1 MYIHVP
7 RILDNSV
14 DLAVVE
20 ALRYGRCLRAD
31 ELTALHFVIDAD
43 PAALLRRRWEYY
55 ELEKP
60 LRVIDCPDRRLTRA
74 AQELVWRAR
83 AEYRNTNV
91 TVLLPRRGYA
101 PLLGQVPAAAATIV
115 PYDAQSR
122 IRQAFPD
129 PFEERITREV
139 EKVQARITERDQQR
153 LDTYDLLPQPPPA
166 MIAVA
171 GLIAGHLAT
180 VEGRVNEA
188 DDTIK
193 RGEPVRVV
201 VVGDDSGELRLTFSA
216 GAAATLNRDNVC
228 ASPEGAPDGQPA
240 RLHERPLLSG
250 HPGHGK
256 HRRGR
261 LSSAGASSL
270 IGVQQRT

>member
-1 MYIHVP
+1 VDHDAGVGAEQVDASVRGEGGLDQMGDVGFFAHVGRDWCGADGCGLGFSGVLAQVGEHHLGALAGEAGAEFEADAAGAAGDHRDLPMYIHVP

-31 ELTALHFVIDAD
+31 ELTALHFVIEAD

-101 PLLGQVPAAAATIV
+101 PLLGQVPDPAATIV
-115 PYDAQSR
+115 PYDVQSR

-129 PFEERITREV
+129 PFEERVTREV

-153 LDTYDLLPQPPPA
+153 PDTYDPLP
-166 MIAVA
+166 
-171 GLIAGHLAT
+171 
-180 VEGRVNEA
+180 R
-188 DDTIK
+188 
-193 RGEPVRVV
+193 R
-201 VVGDDSGELRLTFSA
+201 
-216 GAAATLNRDNVC
+216 
-228 ASPEGAPDGQPA
+228 
-240 RLHERPLLSG
+240 
-250 HPGHGK
+250 
-256 HRRGR
+256 HRR
-261 LSSAGASSL
+261 
-270 IGVQQRT
+270 